1 MYHRSVLSKLLLISV
16 LSLVFTVRS
25 IPLLYAEQ
33 GQGENTAQAFQ
44 IVDFKTKQKQN
55 TLLIKIAG
63 NSSPTYTISEKFNP
77 FRVVLDIT
85 KCEISD
91 LVKTIS
97 LPDNKIA
104 QLKIT
109 DITTAVPALKRF
121 EFTIANTHDYQIT
134 PRGNSIEIAIT
145 PVSSISQTTP
155 SLSISDLKVDFA
167 TKTTTISFLANGPIK
182 EYTVDNL
189 PASNNQP
196 ARMFIDIKNISI
208 SQLLREKYIG
218 TSVARVRV
226 APRGTG
232 ARIVFD
238 SDSDQLFSYVIKE
251 TPSGLQ
257 VIVNEETNNNS
268 AVSTAASAIS
278 PEVTNKTATDST
290 IDELIA
296 SSNDLLDK
304 KISPQKQANQN
315 VKDTFSFSG
324 YNKQRISVDFYKID
338 VHNVFRLFRQITDLN
353 IIVDETVGGTL
364 TLALTDVPWDFALDI
379 ILNLLDL
386 EKEERFNT
394 LVIYPKQKAFSWP
407 ERAEDN
413 LSFETDNEFI
423 EQESLIIEQSAN
435 QPQEVVEAKELAHK
449 AYAAEKN
456 GNFETATEL
465 YAKAAELWPENK
477 RIYEKLAVLYL
488 VNLGMNAKAL
498 HYAQKGLEQNPENYK
513 TALYAAIASANM
525 QRLVE
530 ASEFFHRAISGD
542 PPMKEALFSF
552 AAFNENID
560 QPKSALMLLDKYHT
574 YYAETKDTMLAK
586 ARLLDKVG
594 QTTKATEQYKAI
606 LASGY
611 QLRPDLKEYI
621 LARLAAS
628 PQ

>member
-1 MYHRSVLSKLLLISV
+1 MYDRSVLSKTLLISV
-16 LSLVFTVRS
+16 LSLVFAMYS
-25 IPLLYAEQ
+25 IPLLYAKQ
-33 GQGENTAQAFQ
+33 GEGENTAQAFQ
-44 IVDFKTKQKQN
+44 IVDFKTKQKQD
-55 TLLIKIAG
+55 TLLIEIAG
-63 NSSPTYTISEKFNP
+63 DSSPVYTISEKFNP
-77 FRVVLDIT
+77 FRVVLDVT

-91 LVKTIS
+91 SLKTLS

-104 QLKIT
+104 QLKVT

-121 EFTIANTHDYQIT
+121 EFTIADTHDYQIT
-134 PRGNSIEIAIT
+134 PRGNSIEITIT
-145 PVSSISQTTP
+145 PVSGISRTT
-155 SLSISDLKVDFA
+155 STLSISDLKVDFD
-167 TKTTTISFLANGPIK
+167 TKTTTISFLANGSIK

-189 PASNNQP
+189 PASSNQP
-196 ARMFIDIKNISI
+196 ARMFIDIKNVSI
-208 SQLLREKYIG
+208 SQLLREKNIG

-238 SDSDQLFSYVIKE
+238 SDSDQLFSYAIKE
-251 TPSGLQ
+251 IPSGLQ
-257 VIVNEETNNNS
+257 VIVNEETNSS
-268 AVSTAASAIS
+268 ATNTATPVVGSMT
-278 PEVTNKTATDST
+278 VNKTTADST

-296 SSNDLLDK
+296 SSNGLLDE
-304 KISPQKQANQN
+304 KISPQKQAIQDL
-315 VKDTFSFSG
+315 KDSFSFSG
-324 YNKQRISVDFYKID
+324 YDKQRISVDFYKID
-338 VHNVFRLFRQITDLN
+338 VHNVFRLFRQVTDLN
-353 IIVDETVGGTL
+353 IIVDEAVGGTL

-413 LSFETDNEFI
+413 LSFEADNEFV
-423 EQESLIIEQSAN
+423 EQEALIIEQSAN
-435 QPQEVVEAKELAHK
+435 QPQEVVEAKEWAHK

-456 GNFETATEL
+456 GDFETATEL
-465 YAKAAELWPENK
+465 YEKAAKLWPENK
-477 RIYEKLAVLYL
+477 RVYEKLAVLYL
-488 VNLGMNAKAL
+488 VNLGTNAKAL
-498 HYAQKGLEQNPENYK
+498 YYAQKGLEQNPENYK

-525 QRLVE
+525 QRFAE

-552 AAFNENID
+552 AAFNENIG
-560 QPKSALMLLDKYHT
+560 QPKSALTLLDKYHT

-594 QTTKATEQYKAI
+594 QTAKATEQYKAI

>member
-1 MYHRSVLSKLLLISV
+1 MYDRSVLSKTLLISV
-16 LSLVFTVRS
+16 LSLVFAMYS
-25 IPLLYAEQ
+25 IPLLYAKQ

-44 IVDFKTKQKQN
+44 IVDFKTTQKQN
-55 TLLIKIAG
+55 TLFIEITG
-63 NSSPTYTISEKFNP
+63 DSSPAYTISEKFNP

-91 LVKTIS
+91 SSKTLS

-104 QLKIT
+104 QLKVA
-109 DITTAVPALKRF
+109 DITTADPALKRF
-121 EFTIANTHDYQIT
+121 EFTIADTHDYQIT
-134 PRGNSIEIAIT
+134 PRGNNIEITIT
-145 PVSSISQTTP
+145 PVSSISQTT
-155 SLSISDLKVDFA
+155 STLSISDLKVNFD
-167 TKTTTISFLANGPIK
+167 TKTTTISFLANGSIK

-189 PASNNQP
+189 PASSNQP
-196 ARMFIDIKNISI
+196 ARMFIDIKNVSI
-208 SQLLREKYIG
+208 SQLLREKNIG

-238 SDSDQLFSYVIKE
+238 SDSDQLFSYAIKE
-251 TPSGLQ
+251 IPSGLQ
-257 VIVNEETNNNS
+257 VIVNEETNN
-268 AVSTAASAIS
+268 STANTATPAVASM
-278 PEVTNKTATDST
+278 PVNKTAADST

-296 SSNDLLDK
+296 SSNNLLDE
-304 KISPQKQANQN
+304 KISPQKQAIQDL
-315 VKDTFSFSG
+315 KDSFSFSG
-324 YNKQRISVDFYKID
+324 YDKQRISVDFYKID
-338 VHNVFRLFRQITDLN
+338 VHNVFRLFRQVTDLN
-353 IIVDETVGGTL
+353 IIVDEAVGGTL

-413 LSFETDNEFI
+413 LSFEADNEFV
-423 EQESLIIEQSAN
+423 EQEALIIEQSAN
-435 QPQEVVEAKELAHK
+435 QPQEVVEAKEWAHK

-456 GNFETATEL
+456 GDFETAVEL
-465 YAKAAELWPENK
+465 YEKAAELWPENK
-477 RIYEKLAVLYL
+477 RVYEKLAVLYL

-498 HYAQKGLEQNPENYK
+498 YYAQKGLEQNPESYK

-525 QRLVE
+525 QRFAE
-530 ASEFFHRAISGD
+530 ASEFFHRAISGN

-552 AAFNENID
+552 AAFNENIG
-560 QPKSALMLLDKYHT
+560 QPKSALTLLDKYHT

-594 QTTKATEQYKAI
+594 QTIKATEQYKAI